1 METVLYYEPLAL
13 QDPAVLS
20 GVLRRRGLRVV
31 QVPRDQAGRSVGA
44 LAGLPGFSD
53 GSDGGLPP
61 EVRVLVFCG
70 VADLDAA
77 LEDLKAAGAPPALK
91 AILTP
96 ANAAWPFHRL
106 ARELAREHRAMH
118 GL

>member
-61 EVRVLVFCG
+61 RTGSWCS
-70 VADLDAA
+70 
-77 LEDLKAAGAPPALK
+77 AGWP
-91 AILTP
+91 IWTP
-96 ANAAWPFHRL
+96 RWRT
-106 ARELAREHRAMH
+106 
-118 GL
+118 